1 MVERIVQVISGSL
14 GCLVW
19 PKQLHDLLPVEAVTA
34 GEGEQLYQGGRL
46 PEPPCLFRDG
56 SRTYANPKATEQP
69 DAHRLGSLARRH
81 PRSCYAFKASRRAH
95 SRASPFMAELP
106 YYLSHLLSYRIRVQ
120 DNESPIAWQIGTRCI
135 GANRQ
140 KREPTSGLEPL
151 TCSLRVIGQP
161 LQGCAG
167 ACKCRIFRGVSLP
180 CVAARCTVLRSR
192 WYQSGIKNA
201 LLPYRPWRPWG
212 HPIDLLAISI

>member
-69 DAHRLGSLARRH
+69 DAHRLGPLAPWLSFPTISPTYCPTGSEYKTMNRPSRGRSGPGASVQIDRRE
-81 PRSCYAFKASRRAH
+81 SRRAD
-95 SRASPFMAELP
+95 S
-106 YYLSHLLSYRIRVQ
+106 
-120 DNESPIAWQIGTRCI
+120 
-135 GANRQ
+135 NRFTAHY
-140 KREPTSGLEPL
+140 E
-151 TCSLRVIGQP
+151 
-161 LQGCAG
+161 
-167 ACKCRIFRGVSLP
+167 
-180 CVAARCTVLRSR
+180 
-192 WYQSGIKNA
+192 
-201 LLPYRPWRPWG
+201 
-212 HPIDLLAISI
+212 

>member
-95 SRASPFMAELP
+95 SRASPFLVSFPTISPTYCPTGSEYKTMNRPSRGRSGPGA
-106 YYLSHLLSYRIRVQ
+106 SVQ
-120 DNESPIAWQIGTRCI
+120 IDRRESRRADS
-135 GANRQ
+135 NR
-140 KREPTSGLEPL
+140 
-151 TCSLRVIGQP
+151 
-161 LQGCAG
+161 
-167 ACKCRIFRGVSLP
+167 
-180 CVAARCTVLRSR
+180 
-192 WYQSGIKNA
+192 
-201 LLPYRPWRPWG
+201 
-212 HPIDLLAISI
+212 

>member
-69 DAHRLGSLARRH
+69 DAHRLGPLARRH
-81 PRSCYAFKASRRAH
+81 PRLCYAFKASRRAH

-120 DNESPIAWQIGTRCI
+120 DNESPIAWQIGTRCF

-151 TCSLRVIGQP
+151 TSSHYELAATCSQRWMELEIRLPKLFALASIYPRRIGST
-161 LQGCAG
+161 A
-167 ACKCRIFRGVSLP
+167 VSL
-180 CVAARCTVLRSR
+180 
-192 WYQSGIKNA
+192 
-201 LLPYRPWRPWG
+201 
-212 HPIDLLAISI
+212 

>member
-69 DAHRLGSLARRH
+69 DAHRLGPLARRH

-151 TCSLRVIGQP
+151 TYSLRVIHQMLP
-161 LQGCAG
+161 VVAEGC
-167 ACKCRIFRGVSLP
+167 KSRISREVTLP
-180 CVAARCTVLRSR
+180 WLAVRCTVLRSR
-192 WYQSGIKNA
+192 WCQSGVKMSWITSPPVP
-201 LLPYRPWRPWG
+201 LQTRCVRR
-212 HPIDLLAISI
+212 